1 MEVFKD
7 FDNVLILS
15 MYQFVNCFKLENNQ
29 RFLKTIDEACHYL
42 YIFGRLKD
50 TAWIFQIHVIRLIK
64 FSFLFLQVE
73 GVEGIMSAY
82 ASALQN
88 VTLAGPT
95 LFGQVINKAAD
106 IAGHSISDSHAKYYV
121 LLIITVCLEQLV
133 LMFFM
138 SDFIIG
144 LKTFLIT
151 PLTGQF
157 HFGLFV
163 AKPVTAFVS
172 VPAFV
177 HLRKLSQWKCRVA
190 NSKYDVN

>member
-1 MEVFKD
+1 M
-7 FDNVLILS
+7 
-15 MYQFVNCFKLENNQ
+15 
-29 RFLKTIDEACHYL
+29 
-42 YIFGRLKD
+42 
-50 TAWIFQIHVIRLIK
+50 
-64 FSFLFLQVE
+64 FLQVE

-151 PLTGQF
+151 PLTG
-157 HFGLFV
+157 
-163 AKPVTAFVS
+163 
-172 VPAFV
+172 
-177 HLRKLSQWKCRVA
+177 
-190 NSKYDVN
+190 